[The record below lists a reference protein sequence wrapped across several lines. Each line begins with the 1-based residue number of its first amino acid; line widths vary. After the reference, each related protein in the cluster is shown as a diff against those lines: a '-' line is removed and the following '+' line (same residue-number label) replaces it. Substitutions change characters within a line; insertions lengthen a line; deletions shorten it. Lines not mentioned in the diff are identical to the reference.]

1 MTDLTTAYLGLK
13 LKNPVVVSSSP
24 LQKDLGNI
32 RQMEDCG
39 AAAIVMHSLFE
50 EQIDVESRELDRYL
64 EQGTESYAESLSF
77 LPDMQTY
84 NLGPEGYVEHLSRVK
99 QSVGIPVIGSL
110 NGVSKG
116 GWIRYAK
123 LMEEAGADAIE
134 LNTYYLATDP
144 KVTGAEVEQMYCDL
158 VAELKATVH
167 VPLAV
172 KLSPMFSSLANIALR
187 LDQAGAN
194 ALVLFNRFYQ
204 PDIDLEQLEVVQNL
218 SLSQSYELLPR
229 LNWVAILFGHLVA
242 DMAITGGVHTGK
254 DILKCMMAGA
264 RVAMTTSALL
274 RNGIDHISK
283 MLGEISGWME
293 EHEYESIRQMQGSMA
308 RRSVQDPSAF
318 ERVNYIQVLSSYARK
333 TDTRGW

>member
-1 MTDLTTAYLGLK
+1 MIDLTTTYLGLK

-24 LQKDLGNI
+24 LQKDLGNV
-32 RQMEDCG
+32 RQMEDSG

-50 EQIDVESRELDRYL
+50 EQIDVESRELNRYMD
-64 EQGTESYAESLSF
+64 QGTESYAESLSF
-77 LPDMQTY
+77 LPEMQTY
-84 NLGPEGYVEHLSRVK
+84 NLGPEGYVEHLARVK

-123 LMEEAGADAIE
+123 MMEDAGADAIE
-134 LNTYYLATDP
+134 LNTYYLETDA
-144 KVTGAEVEQMYCDL
+144 KITGREVEQMYCDL
-158 VAELKATVH
+158 VAELKATVR

-172 KLSPMFSSLANIALR
+172 KLSPMFSSMSNMALR

-204 PDIDLEQLEVVQNL
+204 PDFDLEKLEVVQSL
-218 SLSQSYELLPR
+218 SLSQSSELLPR
-229 LNWVAILFGHLVA
+229 LNWVAILFGHVVA
-242 DMAITGGVHTGK
+242 DMAVTGGVHTGK
-254 DILKCMMAGA
+254 DVLKCMMAGA
-264 RVAMTTSALL
+264 RAAMTTSALL

-283 MLGEISGWME
+283 ILGEVSAWME

-308 RRSVQDPSAF
+308 RRSIDDPSAF

-333 TDTRGW
+333 NDTRGW